1 MSRCYGCLDDAEGFT
16 GMATGPDEP
25 CGHARWRARFR
36 RSLLGDIWSGGT
48 DLELMRRSMAF
59 ATQGLV
65 TLIPLLIVVAAID
78 PFPGRG
84 FGEWVADG
92 MDLPTGT
99 ADPVLRLFTT
109 QHQIA
114 KGAGALSLAL
124 LATFGLAFVADV
136 QLACQRVWGVGSQ
149 HWVHTWR
156 QPIWLA
162 VLTAYVAL
170 EVESGTVLRHG
181 MLYSAVRVLVLGVS
195 GLFFFWWGQ
204 WFLLGGRVVWRALP
218 PGAVAT
224 VVGLGGLRVF
234 SGLVFNPMIT
244 ENAVSYGAVG
254 VVLVVVSW
262 LVGIGFVFYGGA
274 LVGRCY
280 WERRPSRR
288 PDLVPDADDG
298 PDGKRGGTG
307 R

>member
-1 MSRCYGCLDDAEGFT
+1 
-16 GMATGPDEP
+16 MARGADEP
-25 CGHARWRARFR
+25 RGHHRLRARFR

-92 MDLPTGT
+92 MGLPAGS
-99 ADPVLRLFTT
+99 ADPVMRLFTT
-109 QHQIA
+109 QHQVA

-136 QLACQRVWGVGSQ
+136 QLAYQKVWGVGSQ

-181 MLYSAVRVLVLGVS
+181 LLISAVRVVALGVS
-195 GLFFFWWGQ
+195 GLLFFWWGQ
-204 WFLLGGRVVWRALP
+204 WFLLGGRVVWRALL
-218 PGAVAT
+218 PGAVCT

-288 PDLVPDADDG
+288 PDMLPDEADEEHEQGG
-298 PDGKRGGTG
+298 PDDERDDEQPASA
-307 R
+307 